1 MSLEAVAEV
10 APPAGAAIT
19 VVLPVYGRAPL
30 VEQAIASV
38 RRQSD
43 PHWQLLIAD
52 DGSDAETA
60 ALLQRLSASEP
71 RMRLVRRPRNLGLFA
86 NLNATLAEV
95 ATPWLLILCS
105 DDLLEPEAIA
115 VLRGLIAAHPA
126 CELVLSSYR
135 SIDATGALRF
145 DVNGWYT
152 DHFAPHS
159 RSFAPGELLPVLL
172 RFGSINGNI
181 TGLLIRTA
189 LFERT
194 GPWRADWRQAADWEW
209 LIRAA
214 QQTSV
219 LISRQPI
226 ARVRVHAQQLS
237 SANRIDQREGE
248 ELTAVLRQLLGHP
261 ALRAVAQRRRW
272 AAYHAQF
279 LLWNALKAAPRVGW
293 KATARQLALIQRCPG
308 LGPTALALLRVLPG
322 RMRIRGT
329 DRPLPPPA
337 P

>member
-1 MSLEAVAEV
+1 MSE
-10 APPAGAAIT
+10 GIT
-19 VVLPVYGRAPL
+19 VVLPVYGRAAL

-38 RRQSD
+38 RAQSV
-43 PHWQLLIAD
+43 PHWRLLIAD
-52 DGSDAETA
+52 DGSDPPTE
-60 ALLQRLSASEP
+60 ALLRRLAGAES

-95 ATPWLLILCS
+95 ETPWLLILCS

-115 VLRGLIAAHPA
+115 VLEALIRRHPA
-126 CELVLSSYR
+126 CELVLSSYS
-135 SIDATGALRF
+135 SIDGAGAFRF

-152 DHFAPHS
+152 DHFAPVT
-159 RSFAPGELLPVLL
+159 REFAPGELLPHLL

-181 TGLLIRTA
+181 TGLLMRRS

-194 GPWRADWRQAADWEW
+194 GLWRQDWRQAADWEW

-214 QQTSV
+214 EQSRV
-219 LISRQPI
+219 LINRQPI

-248 ELTAVLRQLLGHP
+248 EIAAVVRLLRDHP
-261 ALRAVAQRRRW
+261 ALAGWPQRHRW

-279 LLWNALKAAPRVGW
+279 LLWNALKAWPRVGW
-293 KATARQLALIQRCPG
+293 RATARQLGLIQRSAG
-308 LGPTALALLRVLPG
+308 LGRTALALLAVLPG
-322 RMRIRGT
+322 RLRIRGS